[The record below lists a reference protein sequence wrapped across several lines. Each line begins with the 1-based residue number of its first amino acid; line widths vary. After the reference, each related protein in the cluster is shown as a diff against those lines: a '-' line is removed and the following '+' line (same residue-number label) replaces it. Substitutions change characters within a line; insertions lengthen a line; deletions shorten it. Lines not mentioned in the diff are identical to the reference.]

1 MTRETRT
8 ALIFGVGALLVLGT
22 GAWMLLE
29 TNGADGPQAASDA
42 GESHSGAPHSGDA
55 APGRFDV
62 PGCPFEIR
70 TGGSFRREST
80 DESSANLR
88 LESEARAVALE
99 ASCRTADEDFDAEQ
113 FLDNTHDAVRSKF
126 GGKIAGEKRQ
136 VTSGPASGWTTWTRI
151 GREFRFFNVLVYR
164 RTIVTLHL
172 FGPATDETRRFN
184 RRLIDENL
192 VWPGTTPSPEEKPAD
207 VDAH

>member
-1 MTRETRT
+1 MNRETRT
-8 ALIFGVGALLVLGT
+8 ALIFGAGALLVLGT

-29 TNGADGPQAASDA
+29 TNGTDGPRSTPDA
-42 GESHSGAPHSGDA
+42 GETHSGGSRSDEA
-55 APGRFDV
+55 APGHFDV
-62 PGCPFEIR
+62 PDCPIRIR
-70 TGGSFRREST
+70 TDGSFRRQST
-80 DESSANLR
+80 DESSANIR

-99 ASCRTADEDFDAEQ
+99 ISCRTADEDFDAEQ

-126 GGKIAGEKRQ
+126 GGKITGERRQ
-136 VTSGPASGWTTWTRI
+136 VASGPASGWATWTRV

-164 RTIVTLHL
+164 RSIVTLHL

-184 RRLIDENL
+184 RRLIEENL
-192 VWPGTTPSPEEKPAD
+192 VWPGTTPSPEGEPSN